1 MLNPRCIACD
11 SIVICLRENRLTD
24 AYSVDDYKKALE
36 DKDTFI
42 VLDCF
47 ATWCG
52 PCKMI
57 APTIVKYVPS
67 EPLLQREQR

>member
-1 MLNPRCIACD
+1 MSQKQLANECG
-11 SIVICLRENRLTD
+11 NR
-24 AYSVDDYKKALE
+24 VDDYKKAME
-36 DKDTFI
+36 DKDHFI

-57 APTIVKYVPS
+57 APTIVKYVPTRPCVNS
-67 EPLLQREQR
+67 NIN

>member
-1 MLNPRCIACD
+1 MSYVSGNNWLMAQISKA
-11 SIVICLRENRLTD
+11 
-24 AYSVDDYKKALE
+24 DYTKALE
-36 DKDTFI
+36 EKDSFI

-57 APTIVKYVPS
+57 APTIVK
-67 EPLLQREQR
+67 

>member
-1 MLNPRCIACD
+1 MSQEQI
-11 SIVICLRENRLTD
+11 TD
-24 AYSVDDYKKALE
+24 ACAHSVADYKTALE
-36 DKDTFI
+36 DKDSVM

-57 APTIVKYVPS
+57 APTIVK
-67 EPLLQREQR
+67 

>member
-1 MLNPRCIACD
+1 MSHVHRTTT
-11 SIVICLRENRLTD
+11 SYVVEEQRTD
-24 AYSVDDYKKALE
+24 ARNRVDDYRKAME
-36 DKDTFI
+36 DKDHFI

-57 APTIVKYVPS
+57 APTIVK
-67 EPLLQREQR
+67 

>member
-1 MLNPRCIACD
+1 MRSFACMRRHLLSKHATD
-11 SIVICLRENRLTD
+11 NSPNRV
-24 AYSVDDYKKALE
+24 ADYKKALE

-57 APTIVKYVPS
+57 APTIVK
-67 EPLLQREQR
+67 